1 MVDLVNELAG
11 KVAIVT
17 GSARNI
23 GRATALELAR
33 AGAALVIN
41 ARVSGDLCEEVARE
55 ITDAGGRAL
64 PFVADITDAA
74 AVGRMVEAARAEFG
88 GIDILV
94 NNAAFRSRVPFV
106 DLDDET
112 WHHTLGAGFQGAYLM
127 CKACVPDM
135 IERGGGAIISVGGVG
150 SYAGQTKRTH
160 AMAAKAGL
168 GSLTRGLAI
177 DLGQHNI
184 RANNVIVGHYD
195 TEIAG
200 SGSAKTSNVED
211 LSSIPLGRLGTP
223 QDMADLIRFLVGPG
237 GSYITAQTIHSNGGS
252 LSPL

>member
-41 ARVSGDLCEEVARE
+41 ARTSGDLCEEVAHE
-55 ITDAGGRAL
+55 ITSAGGRAL
-64 PFVADITDAA
+64 PFVADITDAD
-74 AVGRMVEAARAEFG
+74 AVDRMVAAARAEFG

-106 DLDDET
+106 ELDDET
-112 WHHTLGAGFQGAYLM
+112 WHYTLGAGFQGAYLM

-135 IERGGGAIISVGGVG
+135 IERGGGAIIGVGGVG

-160 AMAAKAGL
+160 AMASKAGL
-168 GSLTRGLAI
+168 MALMRGLAI

-200 SGSAKTSNVED
+200 SGSAKTANVDD
-211 LSSIPLGRLGTP
+211 LSSIPLGCLGTP
-223 QDMADLIRFLVGPG
+223 QDMADLIRFVVGPAAG
-237 GSYITAQTIHSNGGS
+237 YITGQTIHCNGGAYMNI
-252 LSPL
+252 